1 MKSGAGLR
9 RLALLLLLVYLAVAL
24 AAAWWTTVARQGL
37 IEREDNP
44 RRAVSTAIGTMVPD
58 ES

>member
-1 MKSGAGLR
+1 MKSEAGLR

-44 RRAVSTAIGTMVPD
+44 RRATRTATSTMTPD

>member
-24 AAAWWTTVARQGL
+24 AAAWWTTAARQGL

-44 RRAVSTAIGTMVPD
+44 RRAIRTATGTMTPD